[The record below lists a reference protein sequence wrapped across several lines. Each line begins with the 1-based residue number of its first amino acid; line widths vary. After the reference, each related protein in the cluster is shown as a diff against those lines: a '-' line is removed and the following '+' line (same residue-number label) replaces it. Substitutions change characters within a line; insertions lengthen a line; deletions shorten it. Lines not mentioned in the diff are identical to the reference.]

1 MYLGAELLAAP
12 HNLLHAHEVHDAL
25 ELRLIPDRQLL
36 CGGEAQK
43 LRLLAFT
50 KMTNT
55 DTLCQYFYRSDS
67 YPMDSCALGKK
78 RKIQTQAT

>member
-36 CGGEAQK
+36 CEAEAQV
-43 LRLLAFT
+43 LSLLALLVQNDILT
-50 KMTNT
+50 P
-55 DTLCQYFYRSDS
+55 YSDAS
-67 YPMDSCALGKK
+67 ACM
-78 RKIQTQAT
+78 RE